1 MVYKAYFRNP
11 HDLKQEQFSFEYQVY
26 DALTDLKA
34 ESRSL
39 FASAMEAL
47 KTSYS
52 PYSNYPVAAAVLLDN
67 GEVITGSNQENA
79 AYPSGL
85 CAERIAVFAAKS
97 RYPEAKIEQL
107 AIVVASDDG
116 GVVAP
121 CGACRQ
127 VLIEYEILQNKP
139 FLLILGSPK
148 GKTYTFSGLRGLL
161 PFSFGP
167 EKLKK

>member
-1 MVYKAYFRNP
+1 MKKE
-11 HDLKQEQFSFEYQVY
+11 HFSFEYQVY
-26 DALTDLKA
+26 DAQSDLNVD
-34 ESRSL
+34 SGLL
-39 FASAMEAL
+39 FASAMDAL
-47 KTSYS
+47 KNSYS

-79 AYPSGL
+79 AYPSGM
-85 CAERIAVFAAKS
+85 CAERVAVFSAKS
-97 RYPEAKIEQL
+97 QYPKAKIEQL

-127 VLIEYEILQNKP
+127 VLIEYELLQEDT

-148 GKTYTFSGLRGLL
+148 GKIYTFSGLRGLL
-161 PFSFGP
+161 PFYFGP
-167 EKLKK
+167 DKLKK